1 MDASIIIPAFGRTD
15 LLRRTLTAAL
25 AQDYPA
31 DAYEVIVVDSSP
43 DDANERL
50 VRGLAPSAPC
60 RLRVLRKDPEGPGP
74 SRNAGARASSGV
86 VRIIMDLQT
95 NIEGR
100 DVLEPGVVHQDV
112 DCPRQGAQRPRDAV
126 RVRHVHGH
134 ALCRAPRRH
143 DLPAHGARRLPIA
156 VRDHDVLPLERQ
168 LPGHAGADPARS
180 ARDEDRRHR
189 FAA

>member
-74 SRNAGARASSGV
+74 SRNAGARASAGRILAFLDSDCLPVAGWLAAGV
-86 VRIIMDLQT
+86 AAFDEGVGLVQGRTVPDPDARLGPLTGFLRIERESFIYEAGNMFYRREAFFQT
-95 NIEGR
+95 DGF
-100 DVLEPGVVHQDV
+100 H
-112 DCPRQGAQRPRDAV
+112 
-126 RVRHVHGH
+126 
-134 ALCRAPRRH
+134 
-143 DLPAHGARRLPIA
+143 
-156 VRDHDVLPLERQ
+156 
-168 LPGHAGADPARS
+168 ADPHGGRFWVLGG
-180 ARDEDRRHR
+180 ED
-189 FAA
+189 